1 MTAIDPTEPSIRVDL
16 REGFEGDEV
25 VLRLDGEEVFRKEGV
40 TTLPQIGRADGI
52 DVHVGHGPVTVQ
64 VELPNRGL
72 SGSYPVP
79 GPGVH
84 LGISVEKGGLTHEIS
99 PTPFRYA

>member
-1 MTAIDPTEPSIRVDL
+1 MDPTEPSIRVDL

-25 VLRLDGEEVFRKEGV
+25 VLRIDGEEVFRKEGV

-52 DVHVGHGPVTVQ
+52 DAHVEHGPVTVE
-64 VELPNRGL
+64 VELPKRGL
-72 SGSYPVP
+72 SGEYSLP

-84 LGISVEKGGLTHEIS
+84 LGISVEDGELTHEIS